1 MKKTY
6 LTPVSEILF
15 TIEDEIMIVVSGVS
29 GEMGDGTTI
38 GDGGEGDGTVGPSV
52 KYHGNQE
59 TYGDLWQSL
68 FKK

>member
-1 MKKTY
+1 M
-6 LTPVSEILF
+6 SEILF

-59 TYGDLWQSL
+59 TYGDLW
-68 FKK
+68 